1 MITAKE
7 DSYEEIGMGLQP
19 HIETM
24 IWNSSLDEKVKEQLM
39 KRMLSL
45 RTNEEAAALI
55 SELQDSQPIV
65 GLDRIPITQYE
76 IVKATK
82 ERVDRE
88 DFKEWKKESSH

>member
-19 HIETM
+19 HIEVM
-24 IWNSSLDEKVKEQLM
+24 IWNSSLDDKTKEQM
-39 KRMLSL
+39 MERMIHL
-45 RTNEEAAALI
+45 RTNEEAVALI
-55 SELQDSQPIV
+55 NELQDSQPIV

-82 ERVDRE
+82 DRADRE
-88 DFKEWKKESSH
+88 DFKERI